1 MPFFSAHNLCPNC
14 ARGIRTPADRCE
26 YCGHGLAPDAT
37 KNGLPTGVRRHRGG
51 KILTLAVLSWMLL
64 PVTCSA
70 LSIADYMLRIGIRE
84 AIPWLV
90 GGAGA
95 LVCGQVSAVLAT
107 LFSYRDWFGLKAGR
121 VERTG
126 QVTTVSGGVMAG
138 VSLLLYWCV
147 MGAVVVSRF

>member
-1 MPFFSAHNLCPNC
+1 
-14 ARGIRTPADRCE
+14 
-26 YCGHGLAPDAT
+26 YPDNAA
-37 KNGLPTGVRRHRGG
+37 LRD
-51 KILTLAVLSWMLL
+51 ML
-64 PVTCSA
+64 
-70 LSIADYMLRIGIRE
+70 ADYMLRIGIRE